1 MPIDTHHKAAWKWKG
16 RITRLRQNHFAVSAS
31 IFETPAASS
40 IRHLLE
46 VCPRACLLTQK
57 AQHGVID
64 EGRFLTVHRK
74 QGTKALLVVPL
85 LTANL
90 NSLQFEFIS
99 VTFYP
104 VFYPIK
110 ICIKERVVFSLFD
123 PSVTIGEMWSW
134 EQDLKEWSA
143 VTILVELCSKVSLQI
158 FQGDLIRYFNWNE
171 NIHLG
176 ILPISELMGRAKKWP
191 IKANQTVSVSECALE
206 LGLTS
211 STDACLLCDPQA
223 NQSLFLC
230 LSFLICI
237 VGKVHISLDFWRAR

>member
-1 MPIDTHHKAAWKWKG
+1 M
-16 RITRLRQNHFAVSAS
+16 
-31 IFETPAASS
+31 
-40 IRHLLE
+40 
-46 VCPRACLLTQK
+46 CPRACLLTQK

-158 FQGDLIRYFNWNE
+158 FQGDLIRYFN
-171 NIHLG
+171 
-176 ILPISELMGRAKKWP
+176 
-191 IKANQTVSVSECALE
+191 
-206 LGLTS
+206 
-211 STDACLLCDPQA
+211 
-223 NQSLFLC
+223 
-230 LSFLICI
+230 
-237 VGKVHISLDFWRAR
+237 